1 MRRCC
6 ATLTWVACLLFI
18 GAPAAQTK
26 RALLIG
32 INLYQPKGTTPQ
44 CPKGVDCT
52 AGRFALPAFGNLRG
66 PVNDAES
73 MAEVLISKKFGYP
86 AGQVRLLLA
95 PNPNPDPDDPPAVPP
110 PPGVVLLPAAQT
122 TRAGILAAMQK
133 YLVEE
138 PQSGDTVV
146 FYYAGHGSLQMNSLG
161 HKLKVLVD
169 DPDSDKGPK
178 SIPVDSTIVP
188 SDAWTGT
195 MDVRDHEMTKIFN
208 AALDKGVHLTVIF
221 DSCHSGQITRGAQ
234 HTGRSLLFDPR
245 DVRDPSVLPA
255 PAEHKGDGALVLSA
269 SQQDQ
274 ESEEDATPDNPP
286 VIHGYLTYALLKALE
301 ELPAEVPASVIFE
314 RVKAVMEGLGYVQ
327 NPEMDAAVARQAYP
341 LLGPPGVAGARTDLA
356 GKVWTAAV
364 QGSVDEVGNPASIV
378 LDIGKLSGIGVGSVF
393 VPETQAQGGNI
404 ELTVTALTGADR
416 STVTVTPTDAT
427 VNAGDIFVLKSLVHA
442 EIPSLR
448 VWVPPANLT
457 EKQVLAAA
465 AEVTAAKVESVSDPA
480 DEMWTDELNW
490 DGSTW
495 RLDHAAA
502 PAGSGGIRIESKP
515 SKPVELGATLT
526 AAALKKHLK
535 PGMRVWV
542 NLPPSQEL
550 AAQLNLQAP
559 GGAVQAVNSA
569 TAAEYVLTGSLGAG
583 GPQYAWYHRSEYVAG
598 PVAHDVGGHTAGCS
612 TTSPYPVR
620 SDPWQPVHD
629 EASRMEAA
637 GNLNAAA
644 DSLAKVYAWMQMSS
658 TPDMEATVAEFY
670 RLQILRSS
678 DHSVVAPGGVIAAG
692 ERVQLVLHTDQP
704 VDSPRWV
711 YVYDIDC
718 HGVVSPMIQ
727 GQSYPNEGDNPD
739 PAAQRS
745 SAETIVLDPH
755 PSINSPFGLET
766 LLMLS
771 TAKPLADPMVLATK
785 GATSRGD
792 AATAWGLDRITF
804 RSVPAQT
811 EPQK

>member
-1 MRRCC
+1 
-6 ATLTWVACLLFI
+6 
-18 GAPAAQTK
+18 
-26 RALLIG
+26 
-32 INLYQPKGTTPQ
+32 
-44 CPKGVDCT
+44 
-52 AGRFALPAFGNLRG
+52 
-66 PVNDAES
+66 
-73 MAEVLISKKFGYP
+73 
-86 AGQVRLLLA
+86 
-95 PNPNPDPDDPPAVPP
+95 
-110 PPGVVLLPAAQT
+110 
-122 TRAGILAAMQK
+122 
-133 YLVEE
+133 
-138 PQSGDTVV
+138 
-146 FYYAGHGSLQMNSLG
+146 
-161 HKLKVLVD
+161 
-169 DPDSDKGPK
+169 
-178 SIPVDSTIVP
+178 
-188 SDAWTGT
+188 
-195 MDVRDHEMTKIFN
+195 
-208 AALDKGVHLTVIF
+208 
-221 DSCHSGQITRGAQ
+221 
-234 HTGRSLLFDPR
+234 
-245 DVRDPSVLPA
+245 
-255 PAEHKGDGALVLSA
+255 
-269 SQQDQ
+269 
-274 ESEEDATPDNPP
+274 
-286 VIHGYLTYALLKALE
+286 
-301 ELPAEVPASVIFE
+301 
-314 RVKAVMEGLGYVQ
+314 
-327 NPEMDAAVARQAYP
+327 
-341 LLGPPGVAGARTDLA
+341 
-356 GKVWTAAV
+356 
-364 QGSVDEVGNPASIV
+364 
-378 LDIGKLSGIGVGSVF
+378 
-393 VPETQAQGGNI
+393 
-404 ELTVTALTGADR
+404 
-416 STVTVTPTDAT
+416 
-427 VNAGDIFVLKSLVHA
+427 
-442 EIPSLR
+442 
-448 VWVPPANLT
+448 
-457 EKQVLAAA
+457 
-465 AEVTAAKVESVSDPA
+465 
-480 DEMWTDELNW
+480 MWTDELNW

-583 GPQYAWYHRSEYVAG
+583 GPQYAWYHRSEYAAG
-598 PVAHDVGGHTAGCS
+598 PVAHDAGGHTAGCS
-612 TTSPYPVR
+612 TSSPYPVR